1 MFANTHCPHL
11 LRLGRPPKTARRQP
25 PPPHAASEQG
35 VAPPPCVG
43 RTIPWSTG
51 PAERGPPTRGLP
63 CHEPELDLSRARPAS
78 RAKAAQARFL
88 ATRAGAST
96 RASSSTALLVA
107 CDAVVRA
114 RAALQARARAFARAH
129 DPNARHSMDPGDWQ
143 KDNTRSGSSPA
154 EATIGYIQL
163 TRPRQGARKLL
174 IGLCEGALI
183 PWRFGQWA

>member
-1 MFANTHCPHL
+1 MLHPSRGSRPRRAWGGPFH
-11 LRLGRPPKTARRQP
+11 GRQVQPKEVLQRAACRVTNPNWISPGPGRHPVPKRHRRVFLQR
-25 PPPHAASEQG
+25 
-35 VAPPPCVG
+35 V
-43 RTIPWSTG
+43 
-51 PAERGPPTRGLP
+51 
-63 CHEPELDLSRARPAS
+63 RAHRPA
-78 RAKAAQARFL
+78 RAAPQRFWSP
-88 ATRAGAST
+88 ATPS
-96 RASSSTALLVA
+96 
-107 CDAVVRA
+107 CA